1 MLDGNFKVQEISE
14 ILNVSKRTIEQQMS
28 NYELTAANR
37 FTDITDEKL
46 DNAVRAVTTTSPD
59 CGSKLLTGYLW
70 ARGL

>member
-1 MLDGNFKVQEISE
+1 
-14 ILNVSKRTIEQQMS
+14 MS
-28 NYELTAANR
+28 NYELTVANR

-59 CGSKLLTGYLW
+59 CGSKLITGYLW